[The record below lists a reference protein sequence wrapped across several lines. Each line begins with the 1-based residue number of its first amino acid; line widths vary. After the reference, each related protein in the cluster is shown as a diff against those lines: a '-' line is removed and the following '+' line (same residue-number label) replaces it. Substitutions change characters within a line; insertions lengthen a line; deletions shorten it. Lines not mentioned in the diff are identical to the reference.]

1 MEQGAVA
8 GEHCLEPLFSCCR
21 DKLGQERVE
30 QRLAHE
36 MEIEKADLPS
46 NLIREQVEFLGTQLS
61 FASRMLGAKVAVEVA
76 SVRYFYVAAVYHFY

>member
-1 MEQGAVA
+1 
-8 GEHCLEPLFSCCR
+8 
-21 DKLGQERVE
+21 
-30 QRLAHE
+30 